1 MSVSEELA
9 SNSIT
14 ALITAVATIITAVGG
29 LLAYILPKLKT
40 QNAELEKVREAA
52 ITGAN
57 AATFAA
63 RGVIENQEKIKTAI
77 DVGVKVSGT
86 EQELAK
92 VQPQIE
98 ALAKDLELKRK
109 QLERLL
115 EMVPKQANIDSVAD
129 FPR

>member
-14 ALITAVATIITAVGG
+14 ALITAVATIVTAVGG
-29 LLAYILPKLKT
+29 VLAYILPKLKT
-40 QNAELEKVREAA
+40 QSAELEKVREAA

-63 RGVIENQEKIKTAI
+63 RGVIENQEKIRTAI
-77 DVGVKVSGT
+77 DVGVKVSGSET
-86 EQELAK
+86 ELAK
-92 VQPQIE
+92 VQPQID
-98 ALAKDLELKRK
+98 ALAKELEMKRK

-115 EMVPKQANIDSVAD
+115 EMIPASANIDSVKE